1 MADKDQVK
9 GKTKNPSVYFEE
21 PRDVVAD
28 SALSIPQK
36 DAILKTLEQDARQMS
51 DATTEGMGGGE
62 RNKLHDV
69 LVAADTLS
77 LQPVANAYETV
88 LVDLRSRQRSDVD
101 PGERRR
107 LTQALAALEALVEAS
122 AKVSEAAREVV
133 PVAAQNLA

>member
-28 SALSIPQK
+28 SALSLPQK
-36 DAILKTLEQDARQMS
+36 DAILKTLEQ
-51 DATTEGMGGGE
+51 
-62 RNKLHDV
+62 V
-69 LVAADTLS
+69 
-77 LQPVANAYETV
+77 
-88 LVDLRSRQRSDVD
+88 
-101 PGERRR
+101 ERRR